1 MTTGT
6 GCAHFMREPGT
17 ENSITMMMKMGAFG
31 NHIEVQRF
39 TPDNPGKY
47 RIVLKTMRPIKQ
59 CDLEYNARK
68 LPQTF
73 HIMRPLI

>member
-1 MTTGT
+1 MSLSPDVTVQLEIERQRT
-6 GCAHFMREPGT
+6 R
-17 ENSITMMMKMGAFG
+17 KM
-31 NHIEVQRF
+31 ER
-39 TPDNPGKY
+39 KSY